1 MLLWDVS
8 HVTPQRLSMVSCG
21 CKAVVSSTCLH
32 EATGLLAAGHSNGEA
47 CFLSDV
53 LGLQFS
59 PIL

>member
-1 MLLWDVS
+1 
-8 HVTPQRLSMVSCG
+8 MVCCG

-47 CFLSDV
+47 RFLSDF

-59 PIL
+59 PILYIHLQWFR